1 MSLPLSAG
9 HFVGPP
15 AIIPRKNRMSLRRSS
30 YRAYYK
36 LRRLLMTLVGLL
48 LSTAVMELC
57 NRQDRIIWMHPRSS
71 YWWKDVVLQSFGPTD
86 WLDNFRVHLITFRP
100 LIQIKT
106 TVMRRPASVPRRV
119 AITLWVL
126 ATPSEYRTIA
136 HLFGIARCTVCV
148 IVKETCEAITQKL
161 VHQISSWRKFK

>member
-57 NRQDRIIWMHPRSS
+57 TRQDRIIWMHPRSS
-71 YWWKDVVLQSFGPTD
+71 NWWKDVVLQSFGPTD
-86 WLDNFRVHLITFRP
+86 WLDNFRVSCETFNYLKATDTNKNYSNEETCVSSKACCNHALGSGHTFRIP
-100 LIQIKT
+100 YNRSPIWNSK
-106 TVMRRPASVPRRV
+106 MYSVCHCQRN
-119 AITLWVL
+119 L
-126 ATPSEYRTIA
+126 
-136 HLFGIARCTVCV
+136 
-148 IVKETCEAITQKL
+148 
-161 VHQISSWRKFK
+161 